1 MVITVD
7 DLAQAGPGRTGRLD
21 SAEALAAQLAAL
33 VGIDPRLEAVVGRA
47 GPFAVR
53 TADPGF
59 AGLAQIICGQ
69 QLSTASAGAI
79 WARFAVLEGALDP
92 ARYLGLSEEAVRAT
106 GFSRGKYLT
115 LRGVAEAVAE
125 GRLDFATLADRP
137 AEAAIAELCR
147 LKGVGPWT
155 AEIYLMVSAAHPDI
169 FPAGDLALQVGVQ
182 WAFGLDARPAI
193 KDLREM
199 AGAWSP
205 YRSTAALLF
214 WRYYRAVRN
223 REGLLL

>member
-1 MVITVD
+1 M
-7 DLAQAGPGRTGRLD
+7 APGCTGRLD
-21 SAEALAAQLAAL
+21 SAEALAAHLTALLGIAPRLAA
-33 VGIDPRLEAVVGRA
+33 VAERA

-53 TADPGF
+53 TAEPGF

-79 WARFAVLEGALDP
+79 WARFAALEGALDP
-92 ARYLGLSEEAVRAT
+92 LRYLGLSEDTVRAT

-125 GRLDFATLADRP
+125 GRLDFASLADRP

-155 AEIYLMVSAAHPDI
+155 AEIYLMFSAAHPDI

-193 KDLREM
+193 KDVRET
-199 AGAWSP
+199 ASAWSP